1 MNKKDKEEA
10 LKREENIEKYN
21 RYEQIRKERGLSNY
35 QVAKKMEIGTA
46 MFTHWKQGKY
56 SPKIEKMQ
64 QISNILGVSV
74 DYLMGNTEIREVV
87 YDYDNEPLMRAASR
101 LAEKDSNAKQLLNKR
116 IREQI
121 NISDYEYN
129 LIIAYR
135 KATEGVRE
143 SVDILLKMPVAE
155 EKKA

>member
-1 MNKKDKEEA
+1 MNKKDEEEA

-35 QVAKKMEIGTA
+35 QVAKKMKIGTA
-46 MFTHWKQGKY
+46 MFTHWKHGKY

-64 QISNILGVSV
+64 QIANILGVSV
-74 DYLMGNTEIREVV
+74 DYLMGNTEIREVSF
-87 YDYDNEPLMRAASR
+87 DYENEPLLRAASR
-101 LAEKDSNAKQLLNKR
+101 LAKTNDMAKQLLDRR
-116 IREQI
+116 IKEQI

-135 KATEGVRE
+135 KANEGIKE
-143 SVDILLKMPVAE
+143 SIQKLLDLPVVE